1 MSNDLNKQVLAG
13 ILMLCTVFIFTVLAF
28 VDISSG
34 VKDTLLV
41 GFTFVL
47 TKFGTMVDYFFGSSE
62 SSSVKTKMMETK

>member
-1 MSNDLNKQVLAG
+1 MSNELNKQILAG
-13 ILMLCTVFIFTVLAF
+13 ILMACTVFIFTVLAF
-28 VDISSG
+28 VEVPSA

-62 SSSVKTKMMETK
+62 GSSMKTKIMESK